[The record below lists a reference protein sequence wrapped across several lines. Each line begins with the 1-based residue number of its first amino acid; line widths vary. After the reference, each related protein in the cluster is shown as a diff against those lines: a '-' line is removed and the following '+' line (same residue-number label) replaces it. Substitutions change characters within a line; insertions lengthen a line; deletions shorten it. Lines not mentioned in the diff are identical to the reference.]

1 MRIIAGSKR
10 GMKLLSPEGMDTRP
24 ITDRVKESMF
34 NILANKGYLEDAV
47 TADLFCGTG
56 SMGLES
62 LSRGAK
68 WVTFIDKDYRVIDLL
83 KKNIAKADF
92 AGQCKPVSANILR
105 VGAPPTPEYG
115 LYDLVFVDP
124 PYAMS
129 ENCDAGTKIHNLM
142 LLIQEQVRDGALVIL
157 RTSDRVA
164 VPEQFGRLVD
174 IDRRTWGTMMVIFY
188 CKRPHEADPPQQA
201 DGN

>member
-10 GMKLLSPEGMDTRP
+10 GLKLLSPEGMDTRP
-24 ITDRVKESMF
+24 ITDRVKESVF

-56 SMGLES
+56 SMGLEA

-68 WVTFIDKDYRVIDLL
+68 WATFIDKDYRVIDIL

-92 AGQCKPVSANILR
+92 ASQCKPVSANILR

-129 ENCDAGTKIHNLM
+129 ENCDVGTKVNALM
-142 LLIQEQVRDGALVIL
+142 LLIQEQVRDGAMVIL
-157 RTSDRVA
+157 RTSDRAA
-164 VPEQFGRLVD
+164 VPEQFGQLVD
-174 IDRRTWGTMMVIFY
+174 IDRRTWGTMKVIFY
-188 CKRPHEADPPQQA
+188 RKGQPKIDISQQE
-201 DGN
+201 DSN